1 LAEVTVCG
9 RCGTRSWAG
18 VRFCYACGQS
28 LIPNWPGSA
37 PAGQF
42 QAPAAPF
49 QAPGPVAQAP
59 GPVAQAPGP
68 VAQAPAAVPV
78 AVPVAPAVP
87 IVPPAAPQF
96 APPTAPAA
104 VPPAWPVAAAAPN
117 TGPFS
122 PYAASLTPPAQPWSG
137 TAAPYR
143 VLDLAKPVEILFVA
157 AVEIVIALVGFYVA
171 YDLFTWVN
179 WGINYGD
186 GSEVPLDLV
195 VGVAYFA
202 TSSLMFGAV
211 RGLWSLKAW
220 AWTRAF
226 LLNILLIGMII
237 SSVIPWGLN
246 TLGIIGLIA
255 NSVML
260 VCLNLTS
267 TRKLFGR
274 PPLSFLQGAQ

>member
-1 LAEVTVCG
+1 
-9 RCGTRSWAG
+9 
-18 VRFCYACGQS
+18 
-28 LIPNWPGSA
+28 
-37 PAGQF
+37 
-42 QAPAAPF
+42 
-49 QAPGPVAQAP
+49 
-59 GPVAQAPGP
+59 
-68 VAQAPAAVPV
+68 
-78 AVPVAPAVP
+78 
-87 IVPPAAPQF
+87 
-96 APPTAPAA
+96 
-104 VPPAWPVAAAAPN
+104 
-117 TGPFS
+117 
-122 PYAASLTPPAQPWSG
+122 
-137 TAAPYR
+137 
-143 VLDLAKPVEILFVA
+143 VA

-211 RGLWSLKAW
+211 RGLWSLRAW
-220 AWTRAF
+220 AWTRAC

-237 SSVIPWGLN
+237 ASVIPWGLN
-246 TLGIIGLIA
+246 TLDIIGLIA

-274 PPLSFLQGAQ
+274 PPLSFLQAAQ

>member
-1 LAEVTVCG
+1 MAEVTVCG
-9 RCGTRSWAG
+9 RCGTRSWTG

-37 PAGQF
+37 PVT
-42 QAPAAPF
+42 
-49 QAPGPVAQAP
+49 QAPGVPMPVVQ
-59 GPVAQAPGP
+59 
-68 VAQAPAAVPV
+68 
-78 AVPVAPAVP
+78 VPVAPAPVMQVQP
-87 IVPPAAPQF
+87 VAAVQPAMPAAPQ
-96 APPTAPAA
+96 AAQPWPGNAAQYVAPAQY
-104 VPPAWPVAAAAPN
+104 AAPA
-117 TGPFS
+117 
-122 PYAASLTPPAQPWSG
+122 PYAAPY
-137 TAAPYR
+137 AAPQGTQPSGYSAGFSTAGFAASIS
-143 VLDLAKPVEILFVA
+143 AKPVEILFVA

-186 GSEVPLDLV
+186 GSEVLLDLV

-211 RGLWSLKAW
+211 RGLWSLRAW

-226 LLNILLIGMII
+226 LLNILLFGMII
-237 SSVIPWGLN
+237 ACVIPWGLN
-246 TLGIIGLIA
+246 TMDIMGLIA

-274 PPLSFLQGAQ
+274 PPLSFMQGAQ